1 MSHST
6 EIVVTIGLDKFE
18 IYCGSRQPAN
28 ALGVSENKSRFFTD
42 DAAMNVLWGL
52 PHNGAGRMAL
62 FGLLCMMA
70 EEHKTLY
77 NGEPDWLKIQVTH
90 GT

>member
-42 DAAMNVLWGL
+42 ETAVGVLWGL
-52 PHNGAGRMAL
+52 PQNGAGRMAL
-62 FGLLCMMA
+62 FGLLSMMA
-70 EEHKTLY
+70 DENKALH
-77 NGEPDWLKIQVTH
+77 NGEPDWLKVQVTH
-90 GT
+90 CT